1 MSVWSRLRNV
11 FRPAVTDDIDEELRL
26 HLDEAVAS
34 GRDPQ
39 EARRALGSTLRLR
52 EESRDARVLGWLD
65 SLRADVVFATRQIR
79 RHAIASMAAVL
90 SLGLALGACT
100 AAFRVADALLWRPLP
115 IVHADR
121 LHVMALV
128 GTDPSGRVG
137 RGYLWAYPQFAL
149 MRDAVAPDAVMLA
162 ASQTQPL
169 DVRYDT
175 IGGSERVTTQFVSG
189 TLFPTFGLTPAV
201 GRLLTPS
208 DDAASQ
214 PPRAVLSSDYWRAR
228 FGADPNV
235 VGRLIDTARGPVMII
250 GVVDGPFSGTEPGTP
265 VDVFFPTSFH
275 PNVARDDSTWMRVFV
290 ELPPGTAVAPVR
302 ERARAV
308 WRAYEA
314 GRLRQ
319 ATDLP
324 ASALAQALNLQF
336 EIAPASGGS
345 SRVSSNYA
353 LPLAALGVMVALVL
367 LIASGNVANLRSAQ
381 ATARRRE
388 MALRA
393 SIGAGR
399 RRLVQLVMV
408 ESGVVSAAA
417 VAIGA
422 LFAAWAAPFVVS
434 HVNPPENPARLWLPL
449 DGRVTAFGVLLT
461 LAVTAISSLG
471 PALAVSRITPLS
483 AVRGATNRHTS
494 RPVARALIGAQIAFC
509 AFVLVIAGLSVAT
522 FERLARRPLGF
533 SPEDVVALDVSAA
546 SPQTAAAWRGLRDAI
561 AERRGME
568 NVAIAGWPMLQGS
581 SWNGYV
587 SVDGA
592 PATPVLGEFLNV
604 SPDFMQTMKIALVA
618 GREFTALDRMPG
630 QAIVNE
636 TFLRQF
642 LNGATPAVALDRRF
656 TKGGDTF
663 TIVGVMQDAVYRD
676 LHADV
681 PPLAFVPFDRTTP
694 GPSAW
699 RTTSASVIVRVTPD
713 SRGAVTD
720 WAQTVQAISPDFRVT
735 SVRTQQ
741 SVVDAQ
747 MVRERLLA
755 LLAAFFGA
763 VALALT
769 GIGLYGLLHFAVVQR
784 RREIGIRRAI
794 GATAARIVS
803 GLATELA
810 STLAVGLVVG
820 LAAGYAGARGL
831 DGLFYGV
838 RPGEASSFVW
848 PAALVIAMALAAGIT
863 PAIRA
868 LRIHPVEVLRA
879 D

>member
-1 MSVWSRLRNV
+1 MSMWSRVRNV
-11 FRPAVTDDIDEELRL
+11 FRPGVTDDVDEELRL
-26 HLDEAVAS
+26 HLEEAIAS
-34 GRDPQ
+34 GRDPD
-39 EARRALGSTLRLR
+39 EVRRALGSTLRLR
-52 EESRDARVLGWLD
+52 EESRDARVIVWLD
-65 SLRADVVFATRQIR
+65 AIRADVIFATRQIQ
-79 RHAIASMAAVL
+79 RHAIASIAAVL

-115 IVHADR
+115 IAHPDR
-121 LHVMALV
+121 LHVMSLV

-137 RGYLWAYPQFAL
+137 RGYSWAYPQFAL
-149 MRDAVAPDAVMLA
+149 MRDAVAPDALLLA

-169 DVRYDT
+169 DVLYDAT
-175 IGGSERVTTQFVSG
+175 GATERVTAQFVSG

-208 DDAASQ
+208 DDMTGE
-214 PPRAVLSSDYWRAR
+214 PPRAVLSGDYWRAR
-228 FGADPNV
+228 FGADPSA
-235 VGRLIDTARGPVMII
+235 VGRLIDTGRGAAMIV

-265 VDVFFPTSFH
+265 VDVFLPTSFH
-275 PNVARDDSTWMRVFV
+275 PNVARDDSTWLRVFV
-290 ELPPGTAVAPVR
+290 ELPPGAAVAPVR
-302 ERARAV
+302 DRARAV

-314 GRLRQ
+314 ERLRRTADMPSVAIDQ
-319 ATDLP
+319 V
-324 ASALAQALNLQF
+324 LNLQF
-336 EIAPASGGS
+336 DITASPGGS

-353 LPLAALGVMVALVL
+353 LPLAALGVMVALVM

-381 ATARRRE
+381 ATSRRRE

-399 RRLVQLVMV
+399 ARLVQLVVV
-408 ESGVVSAAA
+408 EGAVVAAAA

-422 LFAAWAAPFVVS
+422 VFAAWAAPFVVS

-449 DGRVTAFGVLLT
+449 DGRVTAFGVLLAV
-461 LAVTAISSLG
+461 AVTGISSLG

-494 RPVARALIGAQIAFC
+494 RPIARALIGAQVAFC
-509 AFVLVIAGLSVAT
+509 AFVLVLAGLSVTT
-522 FERLARRPLGF
+522 FQRLAQRPLGF
-533 SPEDVVALDVSAA
+533 SPENVTVLNVSAA
-546 SPQTAAAWRGLRDAI
+546 SRQPGAAWTRLRDAI
-561 AERRGME
+561 AQLPGSE
-568 NVAIAGWPMLQGS
+568 AAALAGWPMLQGS
-581 SWNGYV
+581 SWNGFV

-592 PATPVLGEFLNV
+592 SVTPVLGEFLNV
-604 SPDFMQTMKIALVA
+604 SPEFMETMKIGLVA
-618 GREFTALDRMPG
+618 GRALTSFDRTPG

-636 TFLRQF
+636 TFVRVF
-642 LNGATPAVALDRRF
+642 LGGVPSAAAIERRF
-656 TKGGDTF
+656 AKGDESF
-663 TIVGVMQDAVYRD
+663 TIVGVMRDAVYRD
-676 LHADV
+676 VHAEV
-681 PPLAFVPFDRTTP
+681 SPLAFVPFARTAVGAGAWQLTTATLVIRWAP
-694 GPSAW
+694 GTRNTVA
-699 RTTSASVIVRVTPD
+699 
-713 SRGAVTD
+713 D
-720 WAQTVQAISPDFRVT
+720 WPQTVRSIAPEFRVT

-755 LLAAFFGA
+755 LLAAFFGV

-794 GATAARIVS
+794 GATAARIVTGLS
-803 GLATELA
+803 AELAGTIAAGLAA
-810 STLAVGLVVG
+810 G
-820 LAAGYAGARGL
+820 LAAGYAGARAL

-838 RPGEASSFVW
+838 RPGDVYAFVL
-848 PAALVIAMALAAGIT
+848 PAALMIGTALVAGIT
-863 PAIRA
+863 PAMRA